1 LKQSAKTEYKLSA
14 IIYFMIAFVLVGF
27 AIVSLVQG
35 VKTQFAGDTLFG
47 FALYIA
53 TPLLVFVSYL
63 SYQKAHYKLHVLAMA
78 RD

>member
-1 LKQSAKTEYKLSA
+1 MKKNPNTEYKLLA
-14 IIYFMIAFVLVGF
+14 VLYFFIAFLLVGF

-35 VKTQFAGDTLFG
+35 IKTQIAGDTMLG
-47 FALYIA
+47 FALYFA